1 MKYRCHDIINFF
13 IFLNFEKTIRQ
24 RSFCP
29 SEWQLTLVDSFFIEL
44 NLRCSCVK
52 IVRIRSY
59 SGLHFS
65 RIFPHSDWIRRDTSC
80 LSVFSANARK
90 MWTRI
95 TQNTDT
101 FNVVVF
107 LRKFKEAPSAVEEII
122 VLKKISSGIS
132 TDTLCSSNVV
142 LMDNLR
148 PPASHS
154 VCLFGVF
161 QVRIFPHSDSIKF
174 PVISPNARKYGW
186 EKFQIRTLLTQYQSH
201 QIQWNLAKLH
211 KNSQRS
217 LLKKQVQKLILY
229 PNQFFWL
236 ESHRWGC
243 WIV

>member
-1 MKYRCHDIINFF
+1 MAINLGRLFF
-13 IFLNFEKTIRQ
+13 HWVKFAVFLCKNSPYSELFWSAFFSHFSAFGLNTERYFVSLCIQCECEKNVDQNNSEYGHFLRSGFLAKIQ
-24 RSFCP
+24 RS
-29 SEWQLTLVDSFFIEL
+29 SI
-44 NLRCSCVK
+44 CSW
-52 IVRIRSY
+52 RD
-59 SGLHFS
+59 
-65 RIFPHSDWIRRDTSC
+65 HS
-80 LSVFSANARK
+80 L
-90 MWTRI
+90 
-95 TQNTDT
+95 
-101 FNVVVF
+101 
-107 LRKFKEAPSAVEEII
+107 
-122 VLKKISSGIS
+122 SSGIS

-161 QVRIFPHSDSIKF
+161 LVRIFPHSDSIKF